1 MGLIWENFKNVLL
14 PQLLVPL
21 HLSKLFMCLLM
32 ILQILLLQ
40 PLLRILMLLLYSRQ
54 IAELGIY
61 PAVDPLDSTSR
72 MLNADIIGERH
83 YNIARSV
90 QKLLQDYKDLQDIIA
105 ILGMDDLSYE
115 DKLTVYRARK
125 VQKFLSQ
132 PFTVA
137 EVFTG
142 MPGRFV
148 SLEDN
153 LDGFEAILEGKG
165 DNLPEQAFY
174 MVGDFKE
181 VESKAKEVMRSLGA
195 EEEEEVKDEDAEEL
209 QEAEKEVKD
218 TELVSASAY
227 LKALTDVTAEVS
239 NDVIQLMK
247 KKKSPAEK
255 VQHYENI
262 IAEWKK
268 ELPNTIK
275 EEESE
280 IGSDASQT
288 DETWDEVFKKNLS
301 PEQHVVTEEAKE
313 LAAQIDIQLFP
324 VRKQPMVEAMEKA
337 GMTLPVKEITQKL
350 RQR

>member
-1 MGLIWENFKNVLL
+1 MG
-14 PQLLVPL
+14 
-21 HLSKLFMCLLM
+21 
-32 ILQILLLQ
+32 
-40 PLLRILMLLLYSRQ
+40 
-54 IAELGIY
+54 
-61 PAVDPLDSTSR
+61 
-72 MLNADIIGERH
+72 
-83 YNIARSV
+83 
-90 QKLLQDYKDLQDIIA
+90 
-105 ILGMDDLSYE
+105 DDLSYE

-125 VQKFLSQ
+125 VQKYLS
-132 PFTVA
+132 
-137 EVFTG
+137 
-142 MPGRFV
+142 
-148 SLEDN
+148 
-153 LDGFEAILEGKG
+153 
-165 DNLPEQAFY
+165 EQAFY

-181 VESKAKEVMRSLGA
+181 VESKAKEVMRSLGS

-268 ELPNTIK
+268 ELPNMIK

>member
-1 MGLIWENFKNVLL
+1 MG
-14 PQLLVPL
+14 
-21 HLSKLFMCLLM
+21 
-32 ILQILLLQ
+32 
-40 PLLRILMLLLYSRQ
+40 
-54 IAELGIY
+54 
-61 PAVDPLDSTSR
+61 
-72 MLNADIIGERH
+72 
-83 YNIARSV
+83 
-90 QKLLQDYKDLQDIIA
+90 
-105 ILGMDDLSYE
+105 
-115 DKLTVYRARK
+115 
-125 VQKFLSQ
+125 
-132 PFTVA
+132 
-137 EVFTG
+137 
-142 MPGRFV
+142 
-148 SLEDN
+148 
-153 LDGFEAILEGKG
+153 
-165 DNLPEQAFY
+165 

-247 KKKSPAEK
+247 KKESP
-255 VQHYENI
+255 NM
-262 IAEWKK
+262 
-268 ELPNTIK
+268 IK

-301 PEQHVVTEEAKE
+301 PEQHVVTDEAKE